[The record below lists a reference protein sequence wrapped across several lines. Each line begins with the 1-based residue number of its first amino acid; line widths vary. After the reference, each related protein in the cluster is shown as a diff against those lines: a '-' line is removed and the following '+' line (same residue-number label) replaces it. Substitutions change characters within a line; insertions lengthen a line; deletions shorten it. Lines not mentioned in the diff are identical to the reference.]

1 MEMIYS
7 TEIRGWTVAATTSKI
22 ELNGARREVE
32 ALVEI
37 NFSFLFFYF
46 FDIFFS
52 ICLTRIGAPQ
62 NFSSNGYKMWPMEIL
77 QRL

>member
-7 TEIRGWTVAATTSKI
+7 TEIRGWTVAATTAKI

-37 NFSFLFFYF
+37 NFFSFLLLFFLYF
-46 FDIFFS
+46 FS
-52 ICLTRIGAPQ
+52 LSASQ
-62 NFSSNGYKMWPMEIL
+62 E
-77 QRL
+77 